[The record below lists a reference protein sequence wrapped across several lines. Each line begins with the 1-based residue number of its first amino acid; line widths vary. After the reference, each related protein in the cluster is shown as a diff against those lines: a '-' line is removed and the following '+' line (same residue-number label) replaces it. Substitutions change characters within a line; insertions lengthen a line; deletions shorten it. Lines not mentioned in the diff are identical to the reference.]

1 MAQRRV
7 LVRCTLLC
15 MVRRLRLTAVVGSR
29 TKKKKCQVR
38 VQSTVCVFFCLK
50 NARTSTYY
58 IPLWNML
65 QVHYVLLYSSNR
77 RGQGKLFPVKN

>member
-29 TKKKKCQVR
+29 TKKKKMPGT
-38 VQSTVCVFFCLK
+38 STEYSMCVFLLK
-50 NARTSTYY
+50 KCENE
-58 IPLWNML
+58 
-65 QVHYVLLYSSNR
+65 YVLYSALEHASSTLR
-77 RGQGKLFPVKN
+77 PTI